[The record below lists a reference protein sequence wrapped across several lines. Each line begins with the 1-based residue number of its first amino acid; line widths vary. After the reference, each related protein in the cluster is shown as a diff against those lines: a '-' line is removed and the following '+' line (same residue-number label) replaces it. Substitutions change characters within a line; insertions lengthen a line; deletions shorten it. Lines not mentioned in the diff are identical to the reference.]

1 MKVHHL
7 ILFTCILIPIN
18 LVHSFLFNP
27 RTLNNFVKNSF
38 QKVQKI
44 RLNPVKNLIQRINPI
59 PLVKRLVQRQIIEKR
74 LYNKINDHMRN
85 KITDTT
91 VNQKIHEELE
101 KMFQLSWYVIE
112 ETRNMKE
119 NILYK
124 KTIHNKNYVV
134 WKNKGIYHALD
145 DACCHRG
152 ASLSRGILNNE
163 YLSCPYH
170 GLEFNGEGRL
180 LNIPGET
187 KLNYSLSCFQQ
198 NCYPITEKNGWVY
211 LNTIGNDIYKSHQIN
226 LFEAPESQN
235 NEFGCI
241 YYNAEINSYARIVS
255 ENLLDIMHISYVHS
269 FGNTENPLPINE
281 PNPLLL
287 NPTMRHYQ
295 VVYLYVPG
303 KDSIVTKLFSENR
316 IIIENEFILPHTV
329 ISRVKFNKY
338 TKTIMTF
345 ALPIDGNKTRLFVK
359 LYRNFGFND
368 PVNPFYYIYNR
379 IMDVIILRIL
389 KNTLQEDK
397 NIIEHIKYQDMKGKF
412 NMKYDKFP
420 HIYRTLYESN
430 LHKNY
435 TKL

>member
-1 MKVHHL
+1 MKVYHL
-7 ILFTCILIPIN
+7 ILFICMLFPIS
-18 LVHSFLFNP
+18 LSHSFLFGSN
-27 RTLNNFVKNSF
+27 TFISSLKNSF
-38 QKVQKI
+38 QNVQKI
-44 RLNPVKNLIQRINPI
+44 RLHPVKYVIQTINPI
-59 PLVKRLVQRQIIEKR
+59 PFVKRLIQRQIIKQR
-74 LYNKINDHMRN
+74 LQNKINSHMQN

-91 VNQKIHEELE
+91 IDQKIHEELE

-134 WKNKGIYHALD
+134 WKTKGKYHALD

-152 ASLSRGILNNE
+152 ASLSRGVLKNE
-163 YLSCPYH
+163 CVVCPYH
-170 GLEFNGEGRL
+170 GLEFNEEGKL
-180 LNIPGET
+180 LDIPGET

-198 NCYPITEKNGWVY
+198 NSYPIIEKNGWIY
-211 LNTIGNDIYKSHQIN
+211 LNTIGNHIHKSDQIS
-226 LFEAPESQN
+226 LFEASESQN
-235 NEFGCI
+235 KEFGCV
-241 YYNAEINSYARIVS
+241 YYNAEINAYARIVS

-269 FGNTENPLPINE
+269 FGNTEKPLPINE
-281 PNPLLL
+281 PKPLLL
-287 NPTMRHYQ
+287 DPSIKHYQ
-295 VVYLYVPG
+295 IVYLYVPG

-316 IIIENEFILPHTV
+316 IVIENEFVLPHTV

-345 ALPIDGNKTRLFVK
+345 ALPNDGNKTRLFVK
-359 LYRNFGFND
+359 LYRNFWFND
-368 PVNPFYYIYNR
+368 PTNPLYYVFNQIV
-379 IMDVIILRIL
+379 DVLILRVL

-397 NIIEHIKYQDMKGKF
+397 NIVEHIKYQDMKGKF

-435 TKL
+435 TK

>member
-7 ILFTCILIPIN
+7 ILFTCILIPIH
-18 LVHSFLFNP
+18 LSHSFLFHSSI
-27 RTLNNFVKNSF
+27 LSNFVKNSF

-44 RLNPVKNLIQRINPI
+44 RLNPVKNLIQKINPI

-74 LYNKINDHMRN
+74 LYKKINRHMQN
-85 KITDTT
+85 KITDSTF
-91 VNQKIHEELE
+91 NQKIHEELE

-112 ETRNMKE
+112 ETRNIKE

-134 WKNKGIYHALD
+134 WKTQGNYYALD

-152 ASLSRGILNNE
+152 ASLSRGTLNNHNIV
-163 YLSCPYH
+163 CPYH

-180 LNIPGET
+180 LDIPGET

-198 NCYPITEKNGWVY
+198 NSYPITEKNGWVY
-211 LNTIGNDIYKSHQIN
+211 LNTIGNHIYNSDQTN

-241 YYNAEINSYARIVS
+241 YYNAEIDAYARIVS

-269 FGNTENPLPINE
+269 FGNTENPLPIND

-287 NPTMRHYQ
+287 NPSTKHYQ
-295 VVYLYVPG
+295 VIYLYIPG
-303 KDSIVTKLFSENR
+303 KDSIITKLFSENR
-316 IIIENEFILPHTV
+316 IIIENEFVLPHTV

-359 LYRNFGFND
+359 LYRNFGFNN
-368 PVNPFYYIYNR
+368 PVNPFYHIFNR
-379 IMDVIILRIL
+379 IVDVIILRIL
-389 KNTLQEDK
+389 KNTLEEDK

-435 TKL
+435 TE